1 MIDPLFK
8 LFREVNREH
17 LHTIW
22 QKAQTGDREGLGEE
36 EQQLAKI
43 MLDHSDEYFNQF
55 EFADVL
61 ADREF
66 DPESEVNP
74 FLHITLHAIA
84 EKQVQDRDPIEAF
97 QFYNAMLKNK
107 CTRHEAIHL
116 LAAILIKFIF
126 PVLKERVRF
135 SLDGYRNLLK
145 KYKSRRPEKIFD
157 LLEKEPDPIL
167 DEEVDSKSS
176 KIFDKMR
183 MALNDQD
190 FKSIDEAQTFLDD
203 LVVKKNTEPIS
214 EFLGLSP
221 EQMYCILHKPFT
233 GTTDILTLNRN
244 LPKENFLDIPIV
256 KETIYFLKR
265 FSELQPLKAT
275 AKGNL
280 PLAFAREMHDKFPE
294 HPNFHYRIRSEEED
308 SKLSA
313 LHHLLDMAGLVKKR
327 NQKFSLTQKGQIVVE
342 NGFRIDDFFHLFET
356 YTIKFNWASRD
367 LYPNL
372 DIIQESFLFSC
383 YLLYQKTK
391 TYIQINEL
399 TAYFI
404 QAFPAVL
411 NKVERIPYMEP
422 EEEVRSAFYLRF
434 IERFCEYFG
443 LVTIQKEKGKSLDF
457 KYAIQ
462 ITSLFE
468 KMFDW
473 KLGSAE
479 GN

>member
-1 MIDPLFK
+1 MDSLFK
-8 LFREVNREH
+8 LFRGVNREH

-22 QKAQTGDREGLGEE
+22 QKAQTGDMEGLDEE
-36 EQQLAKI
+36 EQRLAKI

-84 EKQVQDRDPIEAF
+84 ENQVQARDPIEAF

-116 LAAILIKFIF
+116 IGAILIRFIF
-126 PVLKERVRF
+126 PVLKERGRF

-145 KYKSRRPEKIFD
+145 KYKSRKPEKIFD
-157 LLEKEPDPIL
+157 LLEKEPDPII
-167 DEEVDSKSS
+167 DNEVDSKSS
-176 KIFDKMR
+176 KIFDEMR
-183 MALNDQD
+183 TALNDQD
-190 FKSIDEAQTFLDD
+190 FMSIDKAQTFLDG
-203 LVVKKNTEPIS
+203 LVATKNAEPVP

-221 EQMYCILHKPFT
+221 EQMYRLLHSPFT
-233 GTTDILTLNRN
+233 GTTDILTFNRN
-244 LPKENFLDIPIV
+244 LLKEDLLDIPVV

-265 FSELQPLKAT
+265 LSELQPLKAT

-280 PLAFAREMHDKFPE
+280 PQAFAREMHGQFPE
-294 HPNFHYRIRSEEED
+294 YPNFHYPIRSEEQD

-313 LHHLLDMAGLVKKR
+313 LRHLLDMAGWVKKR
-327 NQKFSLTQKGQIVVE
+327 NQKFSLTQKGQIVVQ
-342 NGFRIDDFFHLFET
+342 NGFGIDDFFHLFET

-383 YLLYQKTK
+383 YFLYRETK
-391 TYIQINEL
+391 TYIQVNEI
-399 TAYFI
+399 TTSFI
-404 QAFPAVL
+404 RAFPAVL
-411 NKVERIPYMEP
+411 NKVERIPFMEP
-422 EEEVRSAFYLRF
+422 EEEVRYAFYLRF

-443 LVTIQKEKGKSLDF
+443 LVAIQREKGKSLDL

-462 ITSLFE
+462 ITPLFE
-468 KMFDW
+468 KLFDW
-473 KLGSAE
+473 KL
-479 GN
+479 

>member
-1 MIDPLFK
+1 MDPLFK
-8 LFREVNREH
+8 LFRGVNREH

-22 QKAQTGDREGLGEE
+22 QKAQAGDMEGLDEE
-36 EQQLAKI
+36 EQRLAKI

-97 QFYNAMLKNK
+97 QFYNAMLKNR
-107 CTRHEAIHL
+107 CTRHEAMHL
-116 LAAILIKFIF
+116 LGAILIKFMF
-126 PVLKERVRF
+126 PVSKERGRF

-145 KYKSRRPEKIFD
+145 KYKSRKPEKIFH
-157 LLEKEPDPIL
+157 LLEQEPDPIL
-167 DEEVDSKSS
+167 DKEVDPKSS
-176 KIFDKMR
+176 KIFDDMR
-183 MALNDQD
+183 TALNDQD

-203 LVVKKNTEPIS
+203 LTAEKNAEPIP

-221 EQMYCILHKPFT
+221 EQMYRVLHRPFT

-244 LPKENFLDIPIV
+244 LLKEDFLDIPVV

-265 FSELQPLKAT
+265 LSELQPLKAT

-280 PLAFAREMHDKFPE
+280 PQAFAREMHDKFPE
-294 HPNFHYRIRSEEED
+294 HPNFHYPIRSEEQD

-313 LHHLLDMAGLVKKR
+313 LRHLLDMAGWVKKG
-327 NQKFSLTQKGQIVVE
+327 NQRFSLTQKGQMVVQ
-342 NGFRIDDFFHLFET
+342 NGFSIDDFFHLFET

-367 LYPNL
+367 LYLNL
-372 DIIQESFLFSC
+372 EIIQESFLFSC

-391 TYIQINEL
+391 TYIQMNEL
-399 TAYFI
+399 TACFI

-411 NKVERIPYMEP
+411 NKVERIPFMEP
-422 EEEVRSAFYLRF
+422 EEEVRGAFYLRF

-443 LVTIQKEKGKSLDF
+443 LVTIQREKGKSLGF
-457 KYAIQ
+457 KHAIK
-462 ITSLFE
+462 ITPLFG

-473 KLGSAE
+473 KL
-479 GN
+479 

>member
-1 MIDPLFK
+1 MDPLFK

-17 LHTIW
+17 VHAIW
-22 QKAQTGDREGLGEE
+22 QKAQSGDMEGLGEE
-36 EQQLAKI
+36 EHQLAKI

-66 DPESEVNP
+66 DPEREVNP
-74 FLHITLHAIA
+74 FLHITLHAIV

-116 LAAILIKFIF
+116 LGAILIKFIF
-126 PVLKERVRF
+126 PVLKERGKF

-145 KYKSRRPEKIFD
+145 KYKSRKPEKICD

-167 DEEVDSKSS
+167 DKEVDPKSS
-176 KIFDKMR
+176 EIFDEMST
-183 MALNDQD
+183 ALKDQG

-203 LVVKKNTEPIS
+203 LVAKKNAEPIP

-221 EQMYCILHKPFT
+221 EQMYRILHQPFT
-233 GTTDILTLNRN
+233 GTTDILSLNKN
-244 LPKENFLDIPIV
+244 LPKEDYLEIPV
-256 KETIYFLKR
+256 VREAIYFLKR
-265 FSELQPLKAT
+265 LSELQPLKAT

-280 PLAFAREMHDKFPE
+280 PQAFARELHDKFPE
-294 HPNFHYRIRSEEED
+294 HPNFHYPIRSEEED

-313 LHHLLDMAGLVKKR
+313 LRHLLDMAGWVKKR
-327 NQKFSLTQKGQIVVE
+327 NQKFSLTQKGQIVVQT
-342 NGFRIDDFFHLFET
+342 GFNIDDFFRLFET

-372 DIIQESFLFSC
+372 EIIQESFLFSC

-391 TYIQINEL
+391 TYIQTNEVV
-399 TAYFI
+399 TSFI

-411 NKVERIPYMEP
+411 NKVERIPFTEP
-422 EEEVRSAFYLRF
+422 EKEVRIAFYLRF

-443 LVTIQKEKGKSLDF
+443 LVTIQREKGESVDF
-457 KYAIQ
+457 KYGIK
-462 ITSLFE
+462 ITSLFG

-473 KLGSAE
+473 KINPAE

>member
-1 MIDPLFK
+1 MDPLFK
-8 LFREVNREH
+8 LFRGVNREH

-22 QKAQTGDREGLGEE
+22 QKAQTGDMEGLGGE

-97 QFYNAMLKNK
+97 QFYNAMLKNR
-107 CTRHEAIHL
+107 CTRHEAMHL
-116 LAAILIKFIF
+116 LSAILIKFMF
-126 PVLKERVRF
+126 PVLKERGRF

-145 KYKSRRPEKIFD
+145 KYKSRKPEKIFD

-167 DEEVDSKSS
+167 DKEVDSKSS
-176 KIFDKMR
+176 KIFDDMR
-183 MALNDQD
+183 TALNDQD
-190 FKSIDEAQTFLDD
+190 FKSIDEAQTFLDS
-203 LVVKKNTEPIS
+203 LVTEKNAEPIP

-221 EQMYCILHKPFT
+221 EQMYRILHQPFT
-233 GTTDILTLNRN
+233 GATDILTLNRN
-244 LPKENFLDIPIV
+244 LPKEDLLDIPVV

-265 FSELQPLKAT
+265 LSELQPLKAT

-280 PLAFAREMHDKFPE
+280 PQAFAREIHDKFPE
-294 HPNFHYRIRSEEED
+294 HPNFHYPIRSEEQD

-313 LHHLLDMAGLVKKR
+313 LRHLLNMAGWVKKR
-327 NQKFSLTQKGQIVVE
+327 NQRFSLTQKGRIVVQ
-342 NGFRIDDFFHLFET
+342 NGFNTDDFFHLFET

-372 DIIQESFLFSC
+372 FIIQESFLFSC
-383 YLLYQKTK
+383 YLLYRETK
-391 TYIQINEL
+391 TYIQVNEI
-399 TAYFI
+399 TTSFI
-404 QAFPAVL
+404 RAFPAVL
-411 NKVERIPYMEP
+411 NKVEKIPFMEP
-422 EEEVRSAFYLRF
+422 EEEVRYAFYLRF

-443 LVTIQKEKGKSLDF
+443 LVTIQREKGKSLDF

-462 ITSLFE
+462 ITSFFE

-473 KLGSAE
+473 KLGVAE

>member
-1 MIDPLFK
+1 MIDSVFGV
-8 LFREVNREH
+8 FREVNREH

-22 QKAQTGDREGLGEE
+22 RRAQNGDMEGLDEE
-36 EQQLAKI
+36 EQRLAKI

-116 LAAILIKFIF
+116 LGAILIKFIF
-126 PVLKERVRF
+126 PLLKERGRF
-135 SLDGYRNLLK
+135 SLDSYRNLLK
-145 KYKSRRPEKIFD
+145 KYKSRKPEKIFD
-157 LLEKEPDPIL
+157 LLEKESDPII
-167 DEEVDSKSS
+167 DKEVDSKSS
-176 KIFDKMR
+176 KIFDEMR
-183 MALNDQD
+183 SALNDQD
-190 FKSIDEAQTFLDD
+190 FRSIDKAQTFLDD
-203 LVVKKNTEPIS
+203 LLAKKNEEPIP

-221 EQMYCILHKPFT
+221 EQMYRILHRPFT
-233 GTTDILTLNRN
+233 ETTDILTLDRN
-244 LPKENFLDIPIV
+244 LSKEDLMDILVV
-256 KETIYFLKR
+256 KETVYFLKR
-265 FSELQPLKAT
+265 LSELQPLKAT

-280 PLAFAREMHDKFPE
+280 PQSFAREMHDKFPE
-294 HPNFHYRIRSEEED
+294 HPSFHYPIKSEEED

-313 LHHLLDMAGLVKKR
+313 LRHLLDMAGWIKKR
-327 NQKFSLTQKGQIVVE
+327 NQKFSLTQKGQIMVE
-342 NGFRIDDFFHLFET
+342 NGFGIDDFFYLFET
-356 YTIKFNWASRD
+356 YTEKFNWASRD
-367 LYPNL
+367 LYPDL

-383 YLLYQKTK
+383 YLLHKK
-391 TYIQINEL
+391 ARTYIPVNKLGE
-399 TAYFI
+399 YFI
-404 QAFPAVL
+404 RAFLTVL
-411 NKVERIPYMEP
+411 DRVESHSPIDWQEL
-422 EEEVRSAFYLRF
+422 VQNAFSIRF

-443 LVTIQKEKGKSLDF
+443 LVTTQREKGKSLDF

-468 KMFDW
+468 KMFGW